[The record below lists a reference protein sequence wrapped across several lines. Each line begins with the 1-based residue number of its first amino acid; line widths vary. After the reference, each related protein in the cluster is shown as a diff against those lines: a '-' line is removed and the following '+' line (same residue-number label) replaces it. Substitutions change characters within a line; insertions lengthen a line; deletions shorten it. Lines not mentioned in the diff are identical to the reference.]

1 MATHVQPGHF
11 VRVAGCAALAAASA
25 ALALG
30 IAVGTAPNGYADDG
44 GGGLV
49 ATPTHHEA
57 FPGQNPQTDR
67 PWYQTPSHDS
77 KPASTNPFDTPLG
90 QLFLGDLGP
99 LGKLAKL
106 GGLGGLF

>member
-1 MATHVQPGHF
+1 MATHVQPGHL
-11 VRVAGCAALAAASA
+11 RLAGCAALAAASA

-30 IAVGTAPNGYADDG
+30 IAVGTAPNSYADDG
-44 GGGLV
+44 DGTV

-106 GGLGGLF
+106 GGLGGLL

>member
-1 MATHVQPGHF
+1 MATHVQSGHL
-11 VRVAGCAALAAASA
+11 VRLAGGAAIAAASA

-30 IAVGTAPNGYADDG
+30 IAVGTAPNSYADG
-44 GGGLV
+44 GDGLV
-49 ATPTHHEA
+49 ATPTHHDA

-67 PWYQTPSHDS
+67 PWYQTPSHDN

-106 GGLGGLF
+106 GGLGGLL